1 MTEEGR
7 LVCQP
12 GCSEEE
18 TLESRILDEL
28 SVIRDNVGKAC
39 LKELHAT
46 NTPLTM
52 ALCGSKGSFINI
64 SQMIGTFKQQ

>member
-1 MTEEGR
+1 MEQGH

-18 TLESRILDEL
+18 TLEMKILNEL
-28 SVIRDNVGKAC
+28 SVIRDDVGKAC
-39 LKELHAT
+39 LKELHPT
-46 NTPLTM
+46 NSALIM

-64 SQMIGTFKQQ
+64 SQMIGTFK

>member
-1 MTEEGR
+1 MEQGR

-12 GCSEEE
+12 GCTTEE
-18 TLESRILDEL
+18 TLETKILNEL

-39 LKELHAT
+39 LRELHRT

-52 ALCGSKGSFINI
+52 ALCGSKGSYINV
-64 SQMIGTFKQQ
+64 SQMIGTFK